1 MAKLPAKDEIRVL
14 LVDDDQDDYVLTR
27 DLLGE
32 IAGGRFHLDWHKTFE
47 DGLAG
52 VCSGDYDVVLLDH
65 KLGAKTG
72 IELLAEARKNKCD
85 SPIIVFTGLTDPEI
99 DLAAMEYGAAQYL
112 ENIRLDSTLLERT
125 IRYAIQQHHVERE
138 LERRV
143 RERTEELDRAN
154 AALREAAQRK
164 DEFLATLAHE
174 LRNPLAPIR
183 NALEIMRISESNPQ
197 AVAAARALM
206 ERQVGLLVRL
216 IDDLLDVSR
225 ITRGKVRL
233 TLERLSLTAV
243 LEAAIEQSRPLL
255 DKAGQT
261 LSLTLPKEPI
271 WLSGDRVRLAQ
282 VFTNLLNNAAK
293 YSEPRGQVSIAAERV
308 GDRAVVHICDT
319 GVGIPS
325 EQIPHVFDPFT
336 QVDRNLNRSQ
346 GGLGIGLNLVR
357 RLVELH
363 GGAVA
368 AASAGAGRGSEFT
381 VSLPCE
387 VVGPSV

>member
-1 MAKLPAKDEIRVL
+1 MATPLAKDEIRVL

-32 IAGGRFHLDWHKTFE
+32 IASGRFRLDWAMDSD
-47 DGLAG
+47 DG
-52 VCSGDYDVVLLDH
+52 VKRICSGDYDVVLLDH
-65 KLGAKTG
+65 KLGARTG
-72 IELLAEARKNKCD
+72 IDVLIEARGQGCD
-85 SPIIVFTGLTDPEI
+85 CPIIIFTGLTDPEI
-99 DLAAMEYGAAQYL
+99 DLAAMEYGAAHYL
-112 ENIRLDSTLLERT
+112 EKSRLDATLLERT
-125 IRYAIQQHHVERE
+125 IRYAIQQRHVEIE

-143 RERTEELDRAN
+143 KERTEQLDLAN
-154 AALREAAQRK
+154 AALREADRRK

-183 NALEIMRISESNPQ
+183 NALEIMRISADKPD

-233 TLERLSLTAV
+233 TQERLSLASI

-255 DKAGQT
+255 DKSGQN
-261 LSLTLPKEPI
+261 LSVSLPKEPV
-271 WLSGDRVRLAQ
+271 WLMGDRVRLAQ
-282 VFTNLLNNAAK
+282 VFANLLNNAAK
-293 YSEPRGQVSIAAERV
+293 YSEPGGRV
-308 GDRAVVHICDT
+308 TVEATREHDRAVVRIVDT
-319 GVGIPS
+319 GIGIPRDVL
-325 EQIPHVFDPFT
+325 PRVFEPFT
-336 QVDRNLNRSQ
+336 QVDRSLNRSQ

-363 GGAVA
+363 DGTVGVF
-368 AASAGAGRGSEFT
+368 SAGAGRGAEFT
-381 VSLPCE
+381 ISLPC
-387 VVGPSV
+387 VPN

>member
-1 MAKLPAKDEIRVL
+1 
-14 LVDDDQDDYVLTR
+14 
-27 DLLGE
+27 
-32 IAGGRFHLDWHKTFE
+32 
-47 DGLAG
+47 
-52 VCSGDYDVVLLDH
+52 
-65 KLGAKTG
+65 
-72 IELLAEARKNKCD
+72 
-85 SPIIVFTGLTDPEI
+85 
-99 DLAAMEYGAAQYL
+99 
-112 ENIRLDSTLLERT
+112 
-125 IRYAIQQHHVERE
+125 
-138 LERRV
+138 
-143 RERTEELDRAN
+143 
-154 AALREAAQRK
+154 
-164 DEFLATLAHE
+164 
-174 LRNPLAPIR
+174 
-183 NALEIMRISESNPQ
+183 MRISESNPQ

-293 YSEPRGQVSIAAERV
+293 YSEPRGQVSITAERV

-363 GGAVA
+363 GGSVA

-387 VVGPSV
+387 ARSEAT